1 MMTTGERKL
10 EEYLNELRMKL
21 RGVPEAER
29 SEIIAEI
36 DSHIRDSAGSTLDAE
51 AVESALQRLGG
62 ATELA
67 SLYRAQS
74 LLTHAE
80 NSRSP
85 WLLFTSVFRYA
96 TISIAGFFIFLGL
109 LVGYFV
115 TACLFLAALVK
126 PFAPDRVGLWWILPQ
141 RELAL
146 HIGIFTSPPPQQ
158 GTELLGWWIV
168 PIGLLLGLFVL
179 WMTPRFGRWAI
190 RRFAPKTHVE
200 RTSRP

>member
-1 MMTTGERKL
+1 MTTGERKL
-10 EEYLNELRMKL
+10 EKYLNELRMKL
-21 RGVPEAER
+21 RGLPEAEC

-36 DSHIRDSAGSTLDAE
+36 SSHIRDSAGSAMDAE
-51 AVESALQRLGG
+51 AVESTLRRLGS

-67 SLYRAQS
+67 SLYKTQS
-74 LLTHAE
+74 LLTRAE

-85 WLLFTSVFRYA
+85 WLLFTSLLHYA

-109 LVGYFV
+109 LIGYSV

-126 PFAPDRVGLWWILPQ
+126 PFAPARVGLWWVMPQ

-146 HIGIFTSPPPQQ
+146 HIGMFTSPPTQ

-168 PIGLLLGLFVL
+168 PIGLLLGLLAF
-179 WMTPRFGRWAI
+179 WITPRFGRWAI
-190 RRFAPKTHVE
+190 HKFRPAPVLA
-200 RTSRP
+200 